1 MKKIIMLAAA
11 CLLAACSTQYG
22 KPVTEAQLDAIKQG
36 VTTKDDL
43 LASFGPPLATA
54 RNSDGTQV
62 MSWGHAKVGFA
73 GSSYSNQALSVIL
86 DSSGKVVSFTTTDMA
101 NPYR

>member
-1 MKKIIMLAAA
+1 MQKIIILIAA
-11 CLLAACSTQYG
+11 CLIAACTTYG
-22 KPVTEAQLDAIKQG
+22 KPVTDAQLAAIKQG
-36 VTTKDDL
+36 VTTKGEL

-62 MSWGHAKVGFA
+62 MSWGYAHVGFA
-73 GSSYSNQALSVIL
+73 GSSYKNQALSVIL
-86 DSSGKVVSFTTTDMA
+86 DASGKVVSYTTTDTA